1 MTEAECLEPPRA
13 RGLSTFH
20 FYLSDVLSRV
30 NFPYILFGVE
40 NSRIFVLL
48 IMGGGG
54 RICRNCINDRD
65 VIFLKYV
72 KIYIYII
79 GKDEENFI
87 IFLNIIL
94 IGSKLLMISI

>member
-1 MTEAECLEPPRA
+1 M
-13 RGLSTFH
+13 G
-20 FYLSDVLSRV
+20 
-30 NFPYILFGVE
+30 G
-40 NSRIFVLL
+40 
-48 IMGGGG
+48 GGGG